1 MSETRLSTPFNKI
14 LATPLPACTLHQAW
28 AATLWK
34 GAVADNF
41 RPSGATCY
49 TIGRMVL

>member
-1 MSETRLSTPFNKI
+1 MGSTLFCAVISGKWS
-14 LATPLPACTLHQAW
+14 PACTLHQAQWMAW

-49 TIGRMVL
+49 TIG